1 MKRSTVPVMRT
12 GVAATGAGGAG
23 GAGGA

>member
-23 GAGGA
+23 GAG